1 MMVMESK
8 ALIKLGLMAILAF
21 PTAASGKPKCFA
33 RTKVTYEY
41 KSGSKMKRDSV
52 VWDEILSVLRH
63 GNDCSK
69 LESEA
74 KKTYQ
79 SLTPRERNDASWAR
93 HRHHFQAWFCGHEL
107 AKKHRKKVGGRRFRV
122 VKSTLQL
129 LKLNTRKAKLDVVKT
144 VALGQ
149 LGILP
154 STHANV
160 PWRPKKGPKVSA
172 WMTCAKCAGSS
183 ERIGL
188 TCYETAK
195 PKCAEGFEWHF
206 DSGWKCR
213 KVTYRSPECKS
224 RPVFYSYI
232 DEDNRA
238 CFYKRRAV
246 SK

>member
-79 SLTPRERNDASWAR
+79 SLTLRSGMTWAR
-93 HRHHFQAWFCGHEL
+93 HRHHFQAWFPGMNWPKNIE
-107 AKKHRKKVGGRRFRV
+107 KRWVVEDFVWSSRRC
-122 VKSTLQL
+122 
-129 LKLNTRKAKLDVVKT
+129 N
-144 VALGQ
+144 
-149 LGILP
+149 
-154 STHANV
+154 
-160 PWRPKKGPKVSA
+160 
-172 WMTCAKCAGSS
+172 CSS
-183 ERIGL
+183 
-188 TCYETAK
+188 
-195 PKCAEGFEWHF
+195 
-206 DSGWKCR
+206 
-213 KVTYRSPECKS
+213 
-224 RPVFYSYI
+224 
-232 DEDNRA
+232 
-238 CFYKRRAV
+238 
-246 SK
+246 